1 LVLLSNTLN
10 EGESVPPIP
19 ARVGEA
25 LERASTDADPLPA
38 LRATTV
44 LYGEVAAWQSDLVR
58 DSVGRG
64 ATWDDIGRALG
75 TTRQAA
81 WARFRFVTD
90 DETDT
95 SIPARQELKAVTQR
109 IHDEV
114 RALQTRLK
122 DFDEK
127 WRGRQTELSRQAR
140 ELERARREERKQLQ
154 QELRSLHG
162 DLRQELRRL
171 REPASTA
178 E

>member
-1 LVLLSNTLN
+1 MRQMPKSVLEAWAEATSDTDSLATLGATKVLV
-10 EGESVPPIP
+10 
-19 ARVGEA
+19 
-25 LERASTDADPLPA
+25 
-38 LRATTV
+38 
-44 LYGEVAAWQSDLVR
+44 GEVAQWQSDLVR
-58 DSVGRG
+58 DAVGRG
-64 ATWDDIGRALG
+64 ATWDDIGAALG

-81 WARFRFVTD
+81 WARFRSVAEE
-90 DETDT
+90 ETDT
-95 SIPARQELKAVTQR
+95 SIPMRQEVKAVTQR
-109 IHDEV
+109 INDEL

-127 WRGRQTELSRQAR
+127 WRARQTELSLQAR

-154 QELRSLHG
+154 QELRSIHG